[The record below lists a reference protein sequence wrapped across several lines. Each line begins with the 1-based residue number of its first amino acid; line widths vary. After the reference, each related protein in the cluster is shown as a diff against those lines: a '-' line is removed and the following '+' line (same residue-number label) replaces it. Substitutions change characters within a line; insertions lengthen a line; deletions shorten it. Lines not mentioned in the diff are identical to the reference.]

1 MSSYDVIIIGGGVVG
16 CMLARTLSRYRLSIL
31 LLEKENDVGTATSAA
46 HSGLVHPGYDPLPGT
61 LKASMN
67 VAANPMWDTL
77 AGELQFSFQRT
88 GDYVVAIGKEEL
100 PKLDTLMQQGKQN
113 GVPGMQLISAEEMR
127 HREPLINPQV
137 SGALFSA
144 SGGICDPFAVTLA
157 TAENA
162 IQNGVSL
169 LLDTEFLYFIMEK
182 NRIIGIKTSRGD
194 FACRWAV
201 NAAGLYSDEV
211 MHKAGVRPEFNITPR
226 KGEYFILDR
235 NELAIHNVLFPV
247 PTEVSKGILVSTTTH
262 GNTFIGP
269 NAHDQSDKSDTDNT
283 AQGQQEILEGGKKLI
298 PGIEARQVIAIFAG
312 LRAAGNAPC
321 ETQGVN
327 YEYDFVIEIP
337 SHVQGLV
344 NLGGIESPGFTSAP
358 AIAMRVIE
366 LLKDAGEKLV
376 ERKDWNPIR
385 LARPRFR
392 DMDHQE
398 RKKLIETD
406 ARFGRIV
413 CRCENVTEGEIV
425 AEIHGLIPA
434 QSYDA
439 IKRRT
444 WLGTGRCQGG
454 FDMPR
459 VTAILAR
466 ELGISPLQ
474 VSKKG
479 GDSKYLTRLTKGEES
494 NHAG

>member
-1 MSSYDVIIIGGGVVG
+1 MI
-16 CMLARTLSRYRLSIL
+16 ARTLSRYQLSIL
-31 LLEKENDVGTATSAA
+31 LIEKENDIGTATSAA

-61 LKASMN
+61 LKAKMN
-67 VAANPMWDTL
+67 VIANPMWDAL
-77 AGELQFSFQRT
+77 AAELQFSFQRS
-88 GDYVVAIGKEEL
+88 GDYVVAIGNDEL
-100 PKLDTLMQQGKQN
+100 PKLEVLMQQGKHN

-137 SGALFSA
+137 SGALFAS

-157 TAENA
+157 AAENA
-162 IQNGVSL
+162 VQNGVSL
-169 LLDTEFLYFIMEK
+169 LLDNEFLDFIMEK
-182 NRIIGIKTSRGD
+182 NHIVGIKTNRGD

-211 MHKAGVRPEFNITPR
+211 MHKAGVRPDFQITPR

-283 AQGQQEILEGGKKLI
+283 SPGQQEILEGGKKLI
-298 PGIEARQVIAIFAG
+298 PDIEAGQVIAIFAG
-312 LRAAGNAPC
+312 LRAGGNAPC
-321 ETQGVN
+321 ETPNIN
-327 YEYDFVIEIP
+327 YAHDFVIEIP

-344 NLGGIESPGFTSAP
+344 NLGGIESPGFTSSP

-366 LLKDAGEKLV
+366 LLKDGGEKLV
-376 ERKDWNPIR
+376 ERRDWNPIR
-385 LARPRFR
+385 PARPRFR
-392 DMDHQE
+392 DMDNQE
-398 RKKLIETD
+398 RKKLVEKD
-406 ARFGRIV
+406 ERFGRII
-413 CRCENVTEGEIV
+413 CRCENITEGEIV
-425 AEIHGLIPA
+425 AEIHSPIPA
-434 QSYDA
+434 RSYDA

-466 ELGISPLQ
+466 ELGVSPLQ

-479 GDSKYLTRLTKGEES
+479 EGSEYLTRLTKNEDVPD
-494 NHAG
+494 AG